1 MKKSLLENLDNKE
14 LARLTEENNSK
25 IREIKNFL
33 KKYDEKLNIFQ
44 KELNDFEK
52 SKEELNSFGKGN
64 IEICSEDRREASD
77 FFTSREFFDVKFYK
91 ETDQDTYLELF
102 DALISKANNLYNS
115 NKYFH
120 LRLNTRIDESVLVT
134 HLKDHFPSP
143 YSIKRYDN
151 NYTNSEWLIS
161 GVIYKGPIFYNPVQQ
176 RIETELHFF
185 WQKLEKI
192 TVRLNNFLILN
203 IPIKRIYDIEIESV
217 ESFNRD
223 IELILRR
230 RKKAKEKDINI
241 GTVYV
246 LSNKSYPKDTYK
258 IGSTYGLPEE
268 RAEQLSGTGHLTP
281 FKVAAKIKIKSAE
294 YNEKLLHKFLKD
306 YRVRKD
312 REYFTISL
320 DKIKRCLNVLKNK
333 SNNGEVKLLLKD
345 LKSELSIKE

>member
-14 LARLTEENNSK
+14 LARLTKENNSK
-25 IREIKNFL
+25 IKEIKNFL
-33 KKYDEKLNIFQ
+33 KKYDEKLDIFQ
-44 KELNDFEK
+44 KELKDFEK
-52 SKEELNSFGKGN
+52 FKEELNSFGKSN
-64 IEICSEDRREASD
+64 IEIYSEDRREASD
-77 FFTSREFFDVKFYK
+77 FFTSREFFNIKFK
-91 ETDQDTYLELF
+91 EKTDQNKYLELLST
-102 DALISKANNLYNS
+102 LISKANNLYNS

-143 YSIKRYDN
+143 FSIKIYDN

-161 GVIYKGPIFYNPVQQ
+161 DIIYKGSFFYNPVQQ
-176 RIETELHFF
+176 RIEKELHFF

-192 TVRLNNFLILN
+192 TSRLNNFLILN
-203 IPIKRIYDIEIESV
+203 IPIKRMYDIEIESV

-230 RKKAKEKDINI
+230 REKSKAKDDNI
-241 GTVYV
+241 GSVYV
-246 LSNKSYPKDTYK
+246 LSNKSYPKNTYK
-258 IGSTYGLPEE
+258 IGSTYGLPEV

-281 FKVAAKIKIKSAE
+281 FKVATKIKIKSAE

-320 DKIKRCLNVLKNK
+320 DKIKKCLKVLKDK
-333 SNNGEVKLLLKD
+333 SNNGEIKLSLKD
-345 LKSELSIKE
+345 LKNELSIEE